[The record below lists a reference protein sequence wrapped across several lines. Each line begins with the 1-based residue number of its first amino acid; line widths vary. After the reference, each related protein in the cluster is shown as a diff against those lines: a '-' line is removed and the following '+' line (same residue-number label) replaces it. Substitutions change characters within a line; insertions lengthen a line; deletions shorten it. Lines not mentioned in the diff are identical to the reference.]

1 MFQKTTFV
9 LEPSTA
15 LGTAAGYGTFSFG
28 CAQEPKD
35 GKIQLV
41 KAYHSCREGLMQNMR
56 ARITGIHSVTQP
68 TDKMRMIFRWTLSEN
83 NHTKDLKMVEDWV
96 KRSVPV
102 LQAFDRL
109 AGWPLTRVYKIETNH
124 GDWLRAYYFHSS
136 RRWMK
141 SSYLVSLYT
150 MLVRMCKDPR
160 VTGFKDFDSLVK
172 MLQKL
177 PAGGRQLVQD
187 ATYVRDSLPYWKAI
201 MTGYPK
207 MFRKRKLPYYWDTA
221 RFEGGSTGSA
231 EGLQY
236 LVNGTTQ
243 YKDIRKE
250 MLEIKKQLDS
260 KKS

>member
-1 MFQKTTFV
+1 M
-9 LEPSTA
+9 S
-15 LGTAAGYGTFSFG
+15 
-28 CAQEPKD
+28 
-35 GKIQLV
+35 
-41 KAYHSCREGLMQNMR
+41 NMR
-56 ARITGIHSVTQP
+56 NRIVASGNSTQP
-68 TDKMRMIFRWTLSEN
+68 TDKMRMIFRWTISTN
-83 NHTKDLKMVEDWV
+83 NKADGGKQIDDWV

-109 AGWPLTRVYKIETNH
+109 AGWPLTRVYKIKTDYN
-124 GDWLRAYYFHSS
+124 DWLRAYYFHSS

-150 MLVRMCKDPR
+150 MLVRMCKDTR

-172 MLQKL
+172 VLQK
-177 PAGGRQLVQD
+177 AGTRNLTTD
-187 ATYVRDSLPYWKAI
+187 STYVSDSLPYWKAI

-207 MFRKRKLPYYWDTA
+207 LFRKRKLPYYWDTA
-221 RFEGGSTGSA
+221 RLGGGNGSA

-236 LVNGTTQ
+236 LVKGDTQ

-250 MLEIKKQLDS
+250 LLEIKRQLDS